1 MFYVFYL
8 VLPLMDISEYKPQKK
23 YNQIKEKLVNWCK
36 KFLYDIKNC
45 FYTFKTSQFDTVVKF
60 NINRATHTKKK
71 CFFFCLYVQTKEIA
85 MFVCV
90 FLFLFFPFVMFKVI
104 SIHFSDVFA
113 FAT

>member
-60 NINRATHTKKK
+60 NINRATHTKKNV
-71 CFFFCLYVQTKEIA
+71 FFLFIRPNKRNCNVC
-85 MFVCV
+85 VCV
-90 FLFLFFPFVMFKVI
+90 FVFVFPFRYV
-104 SIHFSDVFA
+104 
-113 FAT
+113 